1 MDLLNSYNFLELQTH
16 DEKFLK
22 NRYKIFIET
31 TFITVFKNFLAPS
44 KKERTYLNLK
54 LKI

>member
-22 NRYKIFIET
+22 NRYKKIHKDNFYNC
-31 TFITVFKNFLAPS
+31 FQKFPSAQQKRKNLFEFEA
-44 KKERTYLNLK
+44 
-54 LKI
+54 